1 MKCNVKDSLRRQIA
15 AEISSVLDEQRLGW
29 ELLTLA
35 VLHEQGFGEKRLKR
49 WGEAMQKK
57 YNEFTIESSC
67 TDILHKRGANK
78 MTNIDTAVIRILRD
92 LRRGKIDYLKILYLE
107 DNKINGKSVETILD
121 KMEERGM

>member
-1 MKCNVKDSLRRQIA
+1 MKCNVKDSLRRQIT
-15 AEISSVLDEQRLGW
+15 AEISSVLDEQRLVW

-35 VLHEQGFGEKRLKR
+35 VLHEQGFGEKRLER

-92 LRRGKIDYLKILYLE
+92 LRRDNIDYLKILDIE
-107 DNKINGKSVETILD
+107 DIKLDGESMEWVLD
-121 KMEERGM
+121 KMEEHS